1 MEDMILTEM
10 VENEAAVEMP
20 AVEAAPTE
28 SSGKGAGNVLGAV
41 LGVGVVIG
49 AYEGVKFLVKKGVK
63 AAKKLFKKK
72 DANTNGDDADCEEY
86 YPEEEANVD

>member
-1 MEDMILTEM
+1 MEDMNLTEV
-10 VENEAAVEMP
+10 VENNAAVEIP
-20 AVEAAPTE
+20 AVEAVPTE

-63 AAKKLFKKK
+63 AVKKLIKKK
-72 DANTNGDDADCEEY
+72 DADANGDDTACEEY
-86 YPEEEANVD
+86 YAEEADVD